1 MPGSAHSFTIRSDQ
15 ILRILATK
23 AKVSPAFDPLVREA
37 HPSFSEFRAVWDTGS
52 TGSVIS
58 QKVVETCRLQPI
70 GMTRAQTAAGERNC
84 EVYLINLMLP
94 NGVGFPR
101 IHVTKMDL
109 GPRTD
114 LLIGMDIITR
124 GDFALTHKNGKTC
137 FTFQCPS
144 LEEIDF
150 TKPSNANGRRQN

>member
-1 MPGSAHSFTIRSDQ
+1 MPAATHSFTVGSDK

-23 AKVSPAFDPLVREA
+23 AKVAPGFDPLARAA
-37 HPSFSEFRAVWDTGS
+37 HPSFSEFNAIWDTGS

-58 QKVVETCRLQPI
+58 QKVVDACRLQPI
-70 GMTRAQTAAGERNC
+70 GMTRAQTAGGERNC

-109 GPRTD
+109 GHTE

-124 GDFALTHKNGKTC
+124 GDFALTHRDGKTC
-137 FTFQCPS
+137 FSFQCPS
-144 LEEIDF
+144 SEDIDF
-150 TKPSNANGRRQN
+150 THS

>member
-1 MPGSAHSFTIRSDQ
+1 MPAPTHSFTIRSDK

-23 AKVSPAFDPLVREA
+23 AKVSPAFDPLAREV
-37 HPSFSEFRAVWDTGS
+37 HPSFCEFAAVWDTGS

-58 QKVVETCRLQPI
+58 QKVVEACGLQPI
-70 GMTRAQTAAGERNC
+70 GMTKAQTAGGERNC

-101 IHVTKMDL
+101 IHVTRMDL

-124 GDFALTHKNGKTC
+124 GDLALTHRDGKTC

-144 LEEIDF
+144 SEEIDF
-150 TKPSNANGRRQN
+150 TRSWHC

>member
-1 MPGSAHSFTIRSDQ
+1 MPAPTHSFAIRSDK

-23 AKVSPAFDPLVREA
+23 AKVAPGFDPLARA
-37 HPSFSEFRAVWDTGS
+37 THPTFSEFNAVWDTGS

-58 QKVVETCRLQPI
+58 QKVVDKCRLQPI
-70 GMTRAQTAAGERNC
+70 AMTKAQTAGGERNC

-94 NGVGFPR
+94 NGVSFPR

-109 GPRTD
+109 GGRTE

-124 GDFALTHKNGKTC
+124 GDLALTHRDGKTC
-137 FTFQCPS
+137 FSFQCPS
-144 LEEIDF
+144 SADIEF
-150 TKPSNANGRRQN
+150 MHS

>member
-1 MPGSAHSFTIRSDQ
+1 MPATHSFTIRSDKL
-15 ILRILATK
+15 LRILATT
-23 AKVSPAFDPLVREA
+23 AKVSPAFDPAAREA
-37 HPSFSEFRAVWDTGS
+37 HPSFFEFRAVWDTGS

-58 QKVVETCRLQPI
+58 QTVVDKCRLQPI
-70 GMTRAQTAAGERNC
+70 GMTKAQTAGGERNC

-101 IHVTKMDL
+101 IHVTKMEL

-124 GDFALTHKNGKTC
+124 GDFALTHRNGKTC
-137 FTFQCPS
+137 FSYQCPA
-144 LEEIDF
+144 LQEIDF
-150 TKPSNANGRRQN
+150 TRS

>member
-1 MPGSAHSFTIRSDQ
+1 MAGETHSFTIRSDK

-23 AKVSPAFDPLVREA
+23 AKVSPAFDPLTREA
-37 HPSFSEFRAVWDTGS
+37 HPSFCEFAAVWDTGS

-58 QKVVETCRLQPI
+58 QTVVDACHLQPI
-70 GMTRAQTAAGERNC
+70 GMTRAQTAGGERNC

-109 GPRTD
+109 AT
-114 LLIGMDIITR
+114 LY
-124 GDFALTHKNGKTC
+124 
-137 FTFQCPS
+137 
-144 LEEIDF
+144 
-150 TKPSNANGRRQN
+150 